1 MNRLSTSDAG
11 QDFSDALDRVVRE
24 GERIV
29 VQRGG
34 KDIAALV
41 PVRDAQFL
49 EDLEDRI
56 DVAEAE
62 KALAQ
67 MAADGEQPIPWEQ
80 VKARLGIE

>member
-11 QDFSDALDRVVRE
+11 QDFSDALDRVVRD

-34 KDIAALV
+34 KDVAALV
-41 PVRDAQFL
+41 PVRDAEFL

-56 DVAEAE
+56 DVAGAE
-62 KALAQ
+62 KALAE
-67 MAADGEQPIPWEQ
+67 MAADGEQPIPWDQ

>member
-11 QDFSDALDRVVRE
+11 QDFSDALDRVVRD

-34 KDIAALV
+34 KDVAALV
-41 PVRDAQFL
+41 PVRDAEFL

-62 KALAQ
+62 KALAE

-80 VKARLGIE
+80 VKARPGIE